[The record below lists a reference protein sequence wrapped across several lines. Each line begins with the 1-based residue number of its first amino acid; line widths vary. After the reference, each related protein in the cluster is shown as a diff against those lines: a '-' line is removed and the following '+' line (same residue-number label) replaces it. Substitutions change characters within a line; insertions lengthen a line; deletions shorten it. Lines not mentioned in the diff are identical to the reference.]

1 MTSARTQPLP
11 STLNTWLES
20 VRTLTATALANAV
33 QPTPASAR
41 LALAGMTQQLG
52 GTGPK
57 VACVRPLVLPEYP
70 QVALRLYDPAPD
82 QHRATLLYIHGGGH
96 MAGSIDVYDPIIRR
110 VAHAT
115 QCRTVAIEYCLAPEH
130 PYPAGLEDCKNVLR
144 ALPAWIAAHGGAQH
158 EPVIVAGDSGGG
170 ALTATLAAHALTDA
184 SLRIR
189 GQILIY
195 PSLDYTLSQ
204 PSVQENGQ
212 GYLLDA
218 DKIRW
223 YFDNYFQAQENRR
236 VASPLFMPVSGMA
249 PTLLFTAGYCPLRDE
264 GYAYAQGL
272 QEAGVACNHHHLA
285 DMIHAYLNIHTLV
298 PQACDMTYQT
308 MGNWVESLLR

>member
-1 MTSARTQPLP
+1 MTSPGKQPLP
-11 STLNTWLES
+11 SALTTWLES
-20 VRTLTATALANAV
+20 VRTLAATAIANGI
-33 QPTPASAR
+33 QPSPAMAR
-41 LALAGMTQQLG
+41 MALAGMTQQLG
-52 GTGPK
+52 GAGPE
-57 VACVRPLVLPEYP
+57 VACVEHLVLDDCP
-70 QVALRLYDPAPD
+70 QIALRLYDPAPN
-82 QHRATLLYIHGGGH
+82 QYRATLLYIHGGGH

-110 VAHAT
+110 VANAT
-115 QCRTVAIEYCLAPEH
+115 QCRTVAIDYRLAPEH
-130 PYPAGLEDCKNVLR
+130 PYPYGLEDCKTVLR

-158 EPVIVAGDSGGG
+158 EHVIVAGDSGGG

-223 YFDNYFQAQENRR
+223 YFDNYFQAQEDRH
-236 VASPLFMPVSGMA
+236 VASPLFMPMRGMA
-249 PTLLFTAGYCPLRDE
+249 PALLFTAGYCPLRDE
-264 GYAYAQGL
+264 GYAYAQSL
-272 QEAGVACNHHHLA
+272 KDAGVACTHHNLA